1 MTSPEQ
7 QLVELGIQLPPPSV
21 PKGAYRSV
29 VVAGGLAS
37 TAGHLP
43 TYPDGGLVVGKVG
56 LQLDTQAGY
65 EAARLA
71 GLAILASVRAELG
84 SLDRVKRLIKV
95 LGLVNCPADFTDHP
109 AVINGCSEL
118 FRDVFGADAGTGAR
132 SAVGVVSLPLGVAV
146 EIEAVFEVL
155 L

>member
-21 PKGAYRSV
+21 PKGAYR
-29 VVAGGLAS
+29 
-37 TAGHLP
+37 
-43 TYPDGGLVVGKVG
+43 
-56 LQLDTQAGY
+56 
-65 EAARLA
+65 
-71 GLAILASVRAELG
+71 
-84 SLDRVKRLIKV
+84 
-95 LGLVNCPADFTDHP
+95 TDHP

>member
-84 SLDRVKRLIKV
+84 SLDRVQ
-95 LGLVNCPADFTDHP
+95 ATDQ
-109 AVINGCSEL
+109 GS
-118 FRDVFGADAGTGAR
+118 GAR
-132 SAVGVVSLPLGVAV
+132 QLPGGLYGPSGGNQRLQRTVSGRIRCGCGDRGP
-146 EIEAVFEVL
+146 
-155 L
+155 